1 MDSKD
6 YEDYQKNNVK
16 ASKSQLKEYIQI
28 YADMAKKL
36 KSESAIELEAV
47 KANIRK
53 AYPHEIYFTLVDE
66 LERPVKLTLTES
78 SKEYIIPIFTDIR
91 EYAVGSAKIS
101 KLFLDKLEMK
111 VVTPDDIAQMA
122 DDDEYFQGFVIN
134 PHSQNFNMD
143 RNGSFWMNFICPAIG
158 EDHEKDFLV
167 MGNPEN
173 FKIIVFSSLEE
184 YEKGYEYLG
193 LTDYKPC
200 EVSIELFQEL
210 AKNDDEFTGIILD
223 IHSKNKVISKKEL
236 KEELFL

>member
-1 MDSKD
+1 MDPKD

-47 KANIRK
+47 KGNIK
-53 AYPHEIYFTLVDE
+53 KTYPQEIYFTLVDE

-78 SKEYIIPIFTDIR
+78 SKEYIIPVFTDIR

-111 VVTPDDIAQMA
+111 VVTPDDIAKIA
-122 DDDEYFQGFVIN
+122 EEDEHFQGFVIN

-143 RNGSFWMNFICPAIG
+143 RNGSF
-158 EDHEKDFLV
+158 
-167 MGNPEN
+167 
-173 FKIIVFSSLEE
+173 
-184 YEKGYEYLG
+184 
-193 LTDYKPC
+193 
-200 EVSIELFQEL
+200 
-210 AKNDDEFTGIILD
+210 
-223 IHSKNKVISKKEL
+223 
-236 KEELFL
+236 